1 MSNTSPKYCLN
12 CNTELHGK
20 YCHVCGQKATQD
32 KPTLKEF
39 IQEYLN
45 IAFVWDKYL
54 IKTLKALICKPG
66 HLTNEYMS
74 GKFISYMHPLKLN
87 MFLLF
92 IFITFFLLF
101 HNADDMGNSI
111 KTLTRDPLVQI
122 ELLESNKEYN
132 MKMKAS
138 RRDTVRLYANLN
150 VSEMYP
156 EIITNID
163 DVNISSSDSLTI
175 WTAAVPHQLIEDE
188 ILLPHEDGHY
198 YFNADDHK
206 FDNGT
211 HILESVWA
219 QMVGLTTDFFPL
231 IILLTA
237 PFLSLLIRLLQRRGD
252 HSHFKHF
259 IFSLHYTAFLELVI
273 IMLYILHLIASPPS
287 WLMQGLI
294 TIGSFTYLTFAFRKV
309 YETKH
314 WAGAI
319 SKSIL
324 TNMGYAMILMMLF
337 CCIFL
342 IACTIVIIHYVR
354 M

>member
-1 MSNTSPKYCLN
+1 MSSTTHKYCLN
-12 CNTELHGK
+12 CNTELQGK
-20 YCHVCGQKATQD
+20 YCHVCGQKATQE

-39 IQEYLN
+39 IHEYLN

-74 GKFISYMHPLKLN
+74 GKFVSYMHPLKLN

-111 KTLTRDPLVQI
+111 KTLTRDPLVQLQ
-122 ELLESNKEYN
+122 LLRNNQEYN
-132 MKMKAS
+132 EKMQSS
-138 RRDTVRLYANLN
+138 RKDTIRLYVNLN
-150 VSEMYP
+150 VSERYP
-156 EIITNID
+156 EIVSIID
-163 DVNISSSDSLTI
+163 AVNINESDSLAI
-175 WTAAVPHQLIEDE
+175 WTATVPHQLIEDG
-188 ILLPHEDGHY
+188 IILPHKDGY
-198 YFNADDHK
+198 YEFNANDHK

-211 HILESVWA
+211 HILEGVWV
-219 QMVGLTTDFFPL
+219 QMVELTTDFFPL

-237 PFLSLLIRLLQRRGD
+237 PFLSLLIRLLHRRGN

-259 IFSLHYTAFLELVI
+259 IFSLHYTAFLELI
-273 IMLYILHLIASPPS
+273 ILMLYILHLIASPPS
-287 WLMQGLI
+287 WLMQGIII
-294 TIGSFTYLTFAFRKV
+294 TSSFTYLTFAFRKV

-314 WAGAI
+314 WAGAV

-324 TNMGYAMILMMLF
+324 TNMGYATILMILFFSLF
-337 CCIFL
+337 I
-342 IACTIVIIHYVR
+342 IACGTVIIHYAR